1 MFTGEQ
7 RGAIAIIQRFRV
19 FHVNREKEAGE
30 KWMNKGK
37 RKEEICL
44 PTGLVTKKKGEK
56 AGTLLSSTRG
66 FTAVIPRAHPNR
78 PIVSGRE
85 AAE

>member
-1 MFTGEQ
+1 LFTGEQ

-37 RKEEICL
+37 AKGRDMSPDGASDEEERRESWNPIEFDPWLYCRY
-44 PTGLVTKKKGEK
+44 
-56 AGTLLSSTRG
+56 S
-66 FTAVIPRAHPNR
+66 PRTSQPPHCIGA
-78 PIVSGRE
+78 
-85 AAE
+85 